1 MDVMADKEKSP
12 IEADQTPLVEKIEPE
27 KELFTWKAPARPFKR
42 RDREFWV
49 TVGAIA
55 FIFGL
60 ILYFAEGV
68 MPVILIIAV
77 VFLYYVMAT
86 VEPETVEY
94 AVTNKGV
101 KFAGKTTAWEVLTR
115 FWFTR
120 RLDTSLLVFETV
132 SLPGRLELVINDKDK
147 DELRK
152 VITDYIIEEEAP
164 PSGLDKAA
172 NFFAEK
178 LPLKK

>member
-1 MDVMADKEKSP
+1 MADVEKTSV
-12 IEADQTPLVEKIEPE
+12 ETDQTPVTPKLEAE
-27 KELFTWKAPARPFKR
+27 KELFSWKGPSRPFKR

-94 AVTNKGV
+94 AITNKGV
-101 KFAGKTTAWEVLTR
+101 KFADKTTAWEVLTR
-115 FWFTR
+115 FWFTK
-120 RLDTSLLVFETV
+120 RLDTALLVFEMVT
-132 SLPGRLELVINDKDK
+132 LPGRLELVINDKDK
-147 DELRK
+147 DDLRK
-152 VITDYIIEEEAP
+152 VLTDYVIEEEAP

-172 NFFAEK
+172 NYISEK

>member
-1 MDVMADKEKSP
+1 MADEEKRESEVSQMP
-12 IEADQTPLVEKIEPE
+12 AAPKLEQE
-27 KELFTWKAPARPFKR
+27 KELFSWKAPSRPFKR

-86 VEPETVEY
+86 VEPEIVEY
-94 AVTNKGV
+94 AITNKGV
-101 KFAGKTTAWEVLTR
+101 KFAGKTTAWGVLTR
-115 FWFTR
+115 FWFTS
-120 RLDTSLLVFETV
+120 RLNSKLLVFEMIT
-132 SLPGRLELVINDKDK
+132 LPGRLELVINEKDQ
-147 DELRK
+147 DALRK
-152 VITDYIIEEEAP
+152 VLLDYVIEEEAP

-172 NFFAEK
+172 NYISEK